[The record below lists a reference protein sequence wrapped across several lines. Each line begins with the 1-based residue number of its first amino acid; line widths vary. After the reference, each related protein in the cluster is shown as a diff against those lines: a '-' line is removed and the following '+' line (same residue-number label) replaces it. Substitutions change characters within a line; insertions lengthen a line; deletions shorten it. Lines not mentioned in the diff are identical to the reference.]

1 MTDNNV
7 GTILMSAFYKW
18 YKFNFINLVA
28 PVQMNQDFNSIYF
41 LNLFKIIKSVNQIR
55 LINFESI

>member
-18 YKFNFINLVA
+18 YKFNFINLVS

-41 LNLFKIIKSVNQIR
+41 FKNYLK
-55 LINFESI
+55 L